1 MNYRLPLLL
10 AFLMSTSISGVRA
23 QKDIVAQIEKEATEN
38 SQLEVLAHEL
48 VDVIGPRLVG
58 TPQMAQAHQW
68 AVATFNQWGIQAN
81 NEAWGTWRGW
91 ERGISHIDLVEP
103 RVVSLHG
110 RQLAWS
116 PSTSAKGVVAQAIP
130 FPVVKDSIA
139 FAGWLRQIKGKLVC
153 ISMPQ
158 PTGRPDYNWK
168 EFATEESFEQMK
180 SQRDAANK
188 AWNENLTRTGY
199 DRRTINTALE
209 QAGAAGLIQSQWSS
223 AFGANKVFSANTKKI
238 PVIDLSLE
246 DYGMVYRMAENGD
259 KPVLKIVAQSK
270 ELGKVPTFNTVATI
284 PGTELPDEY
293 VVLSAHF
300 DSWDGGTGATDNGT
314 GTITMMEAARI
325 LKKVYPNPKR
335 TIIIGL
341 WGSEEQG
348 LNGSRAFV
356 EDHPE
361 VVNGLQVL
369 FNQDNGTG
377 RVVQISGQGFL
388 HAYSY
393 LGRWLAEVPQ
403 DVKKHIETT
412 FPGTP
417 GGGGSD
423 YASFVAAGAPAFSLS
438 SLNWSYF
445 NYTWHT
451 NLDTYDK
458 IVFDDVRNNAILTA
472 VLAYMASEDP
482 EKTSREKA
490 DLGKDPRTGKERT
503 WPTTRAPNRNG
514 GE

>member
-1 MNYRLPLLL
+1 MNYRFPLALALLL
-10 AFLMSTSISGVRA
+10 TVTFSGAYA
-23 QKDIVAQIEKEATEN
+23 QSDMAAKIEKEATEN

-58 TPQMAQAHQW
+58 TPQMAKAHQW
-68 AVATFNQWGIQAN
+68 AVATFNRWGIQAN

-116 PSTSAKGVVAQAIP
+116 PSTSAKGVVAEAIP
-130 FPVVKDSIA
+130 FPVVQDSVA
-139 FAGWLRQIKGKLVC
+139 FAGWLKQIKGKLVC

-168 EFATEESFEQMK
+168 EFATEESFELMK

-199 DRRTINTALE
+199 DRRTLNTALE
-209 QAGAAGLIQSQWSS
+209 NAGAVGLIQSQWSN

-270 ELGKVPTFNTVATI
+270 ELGKVPTFNTIATI

-300 DSWDGGTGATDNGT
+300 DSWDGGTGATDN
-314 GTITMMEAARI
+314 
-325 LKKVYPNPKR
+325 
-335 TIIIGL
+335 
-341 WGSEEQG
+341 
-348 LNGSRAFV
+348 
-356 EDHPE
+356 
-361 VVNGLQVL
+361 
-369 FNQDNGTG
+369 
-377 RVVQISGQGFL
+377 
-388 HAYSY
+388 
-393 LGRWLAEVPQ
+393 
-403 DVKKHIETT
+403 
-412 FPGTP
+412 
-417 GGGGSD
+417 
-423 YASFVAAGAPAFSLS
+423 
-438 SLNWSYF
+438 
-445 NYTWHT
+445 
-451 NLDTYDK
+451 
-458 IVFDDVRNNAILTA
+458 
-472 VLAYMASEDP
+472 
-482 EKTSREKA
+482 
-490 DLGKDPRTGKERT
+490 
-503 WPTTRAPNRNG
+503 
-514 GE
+514 